1 MTTKLFARIGSTD
14 GTLAMACAGV
24 DGCAYQILNTK
35 GLYSRRTNS
44 TTEFYRRVADT
55 LGVDPSYVSRVAN
68 GKKMEPKILR
78 AVVDELYK
86 IQRLLK

>member
-1 MTTKLFARIGSTD
+1 MRVSDTEYERALLKAHKLHD
-14 GTLAMACAGV
+14 GV
-24 DGCAYQILNTK
+24 
-35 GLYSRRTNS
+35 
-44 TTEFYRRVADT
+44 YRRVADT